1 MKIVILILFMMLAFW
16 VGIHT
21 FKEEVKSLKSEV
33 EDLNSRVK
41 DMEYILSKFLKNN
54 YGTKN

>member
-1 MKIVILILFMMLAFW
+1 MLAFW